1 MVFEKITYCNL
12 SSPYV
17 KDSEG
22 VKYIDYDL
30 DVKVFPSGDKII
42 LDRDEFE
49 FNQVDYQYPKKL
61 IQIVESEMKDLIKRI
76 DEHEIPFNSD
86 IVLKDYGIY
95 LNLKKQM
102 NRKKSIKSFR
112 IKSDKKKF
120 LSFFHI

>member
-1 MVFEKITYCNL
+1 MLRPTGITYYCNL

-49 FNQVDYQYPKKL
+49 FNQVDYEYPEKL
-61 IQIVESEMKDLIKRI
+61 VQIVEKEMKDLINRI
-76 DEHEIPFNSD
+76 DKNEIPFSSEV
-86 IVLKDYGIY
+86 VLKDYEIY

-102 NRKKSIKSFR
+102 NRKKKDRLIQN
-112 IKSDKKKF
+112 KKW
-120 LSFFHI
+120 

>member
-1 MVFEKITYCNL
+1 MLRPTGITYYCNL

-49 FNQVDYQYPKKL
+49 FNQVDYQYPEKL
-61 IQIVESEMKDLIKRI
+61 VQIVETEMKDLLDRI
-76 DEHEIPFNSD
+76 EKSEIPFSSD

-102 NRKKSIKSFR
+102 NRKTKNKIPQN
-112 IKSDKKKF
+112 KK
-120 LSFFHI
+120 